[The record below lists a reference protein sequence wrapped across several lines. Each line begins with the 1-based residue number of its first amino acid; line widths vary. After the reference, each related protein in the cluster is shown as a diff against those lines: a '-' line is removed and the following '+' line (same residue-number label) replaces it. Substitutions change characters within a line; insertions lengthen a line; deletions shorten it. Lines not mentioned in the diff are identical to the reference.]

1 MAPLL
6 SSFTIFVK
14 HTDILSKNIF
24 ILIKLFYSLLFLYQS
39 NIFCY
44 TFRYQDVFHNRG
56 VKNRMIF
63 FAKSADENGKQT
75 TNQEHLHTT
84 ALLAKAF
91 GTEIQMPMT
100 AWISGLLHDFGKYSD
115 LFQSVLKGTA
125 SHIDHAVCA
134 AVFLYACVLQK
145 KPSYRPV
152 AAVTAAH
159 HSFLRSFDSIMPEL
173 SELLHGKGTEFASL
187 EKERLCWS
195 ARVRSRAELFSEG
208 FSHLSI
214 CQTRKTS

>member
-1 MAPLL
+1 
-6 SSFTIFVK
+6 
-14 HTDILSKNIF
+14 
-24 ILIKLFYSLLFLYQS
+24 
-39 NIFCY
+39 
-44 TFRYQDVFHNRG
+44 
-56 VKNRMIF
+56 MIF

-75 TNQEHLHTT
+75 TNQEHLQTT

-173 SELLHGKGTEFASL
+173 SELLHGKGTGICLTGKRAALFGPEEYAAAQNYFLKDFPTFQFVKL
-187 EKERLCWS
+187 EKHPDDSALERS
-195 ARVRSRAELFSEG
+195 FYKPVATG
-208 FSHLSI
+208 FSCTHVSGR
-214 CQTRKTS
+214 CMCRNV